1 MGFIKRWDVD
11 DIATQLHRMGTEAA
25 SPYNDGW
32 TASTCKYELYQL
44 KCLID
49 DIYRKLPTF
58 AGEDEWEKQ
67 RVAELL
73 KRKQ

>member
-1 MGFIKRWDVD
+1 MGFMKHWDVA
-11 DIATQLHRMGTEAA
+11 DISNQLQRLYLEAS

-32 TASTCKYELYQL
+32 TASSCKHDLYRV

-49 DIYRKLPTF
+49 DMYKQLPTF
-58 AGEDEWEKQ
+58 VGEEEWEKE

-73 KRKQ
+73 KRK

>member
-1 MGFIKRWDVD
+1 MKHWDVA
-11 DIATQLHRMGTEAA
+11 DISNQLQRLYLEAS

-32 TASTCKYELYQL
+32 TASSCKHDLYRV

-49 DIYRKLPTF
+49 DMYKQLPTF
-58 AGEDEWEKQ
+58 VGEEEWEKE

-73 KRKQ
+73 KRK

>member
-1 MGFIKRWDVD
+1 MGFKQGWDVN
-11 DIATQLHRMGTEAA
+11 DIASQLHRLGLEAS

-32 TASTCKYELYQL
+32 TASRCKHELFQL

-58 AGEDEWEKQ
+58 TNEDEWEKE
-67 RVAELL
+67 RVSELL